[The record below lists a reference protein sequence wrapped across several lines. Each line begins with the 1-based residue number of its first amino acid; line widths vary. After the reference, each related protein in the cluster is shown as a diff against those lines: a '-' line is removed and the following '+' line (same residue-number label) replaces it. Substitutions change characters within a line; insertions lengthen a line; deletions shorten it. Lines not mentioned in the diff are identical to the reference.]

1 MRKIA
6 ILTFLLLL
14 TIAAGVLV
22 YLLAS
27 DWPVLGQ
34 PNRIAVIEVRG
45 LIDNV
50 QDTLEDL
57 VRLRK
62 DPRIKALVVR
72 IDSPGGAVG
81 PTQELFRELHRTAES
96 KPVVASLGSVAASG
110 GYYIASAA
118 DRIVS
123 SPGTVTGSIG
133 VIVYYPNLRGLFE
146 KIGYTMTTVKSG
158 PFKDL
163 GNPDREITAEEKA
176 LLQNTV
182 DEVHQQFVR
191 DVAKARKL
199 PEEKIRAV
207 ADGRILT
214 GESAQALGLVDELG
228 NFEDAVRAA
237 AALGKIEGESR
248 LIHTRKKR
256 FSLLD
261 FVLGSDLSSEL
272 NGYAH
277 SFGWVRYQ
285 APMAP

>member
-6 ILTFLLLL
+6 VLTLLLLL

-22 YLLAS
+22 YLFSS
-27 DWPVLGQ
+27 DWPMLGR

-57 VRLRK
+57 VKLRK
-62 DPRIKALVVR
+62 DPRIKAFVVR

-81 PTQELFRELHRTAES
+81 PTQEFFRELQRSAES

-110 GYYIASAA
+110 GYYVASAA
-118 DRIVS
+118 SRIVA

-163 GNPDREITAEEKA
+163 GNPDREMTIEEKA

-199 PEEKIRAV
+199 PEDKIQAV

-214 GESAQALGLVDELG
+214 GASAQALGLVDELG

-237 AALGKIEGESR
+237 AALGNIEGEPK
-248 LIHTRKKR
+248 LIHARKKR

-261 FVLGSDLSSEL
+261 FVLGSDLGSEL
-272 NGYAH
+272 NSYAH
-277 SFGWVRYQ
+277 SLGWVRYQ
-285 APMAP
+285 APIAP

>member
-1 MRKIA
+1 MRRIGV
-6 ILTFLLLL
+6 LTLLLLL
-14 TIAAGVLV
+14 TITAGALV
-22 YLLAS
+22 YLFSS
-27 DWPVLGQ
+27 DWPMFGQ

-57 VRLRK
+57 VKLRK
-62 DPRIKALVVR
+62 DPRIKAFVVR

-81 PTQELFRELHRTAES
+81 PTQELFRELHRSAES

-110 GYYIASAA
+110 GYYIAAA
-118 DRIVS
+118 ASRIVS

-163 GNPDREITAEEKA
+163 GNPDREMTTEEKA

-191 DVAKARKL
+191 DVAKARNL

-214 GESAQALGLVDELG
+214 GASAQALGLVDELG
-228 NFEDAVRAA
+228 NFEDALRAA
-237 AALGKIEGESR
+237 AALGKIEGEPK
-248 LIHTRKKR
+248 LVPTRKKR
-256 FSLLD
+256 FSLLNL
-261 FVLGSDLSSEL
+261 VLGSDLGNEL
-272 NGYAH
+272 NSYAH
-277 SFGWVRYQ
+277 SLGWIRYQ
-285 APMAP
+285 APIAP